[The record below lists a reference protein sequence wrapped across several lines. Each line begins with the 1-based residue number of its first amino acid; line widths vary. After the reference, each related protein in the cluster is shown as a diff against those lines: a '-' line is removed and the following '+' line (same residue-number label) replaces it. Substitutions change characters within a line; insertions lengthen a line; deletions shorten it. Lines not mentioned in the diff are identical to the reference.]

1 MPDILLKYLANKKD
15 HWKACMIA
23 ILVLFLGKYLN
34 EKFNVLR
41 RYNIPSPVTGGIVAS
56 LFFGLLFLAFKLN
69 INFSTHYRDI
79 LLIIF
84 FTAIGLSTKV
94 KSIVKGGKLL
104 LILTFFAIAFIFIQ
118 NYVGVFIAKLF
129 DLHQVLGVLAGSTA
143 LQGGHGNV
151 VSWVPVINE
160 QFDVPNTMEIGMI
173 MATFGLIVG
182 GIFGGPVAKY
192 LIKKHKLTPEIELE
206 DSSLIIGA
214 KHGKNL
220 AIDYDSILRVL
231 MMLALSIGI
240 GIYLHKGL
248 KSINFTLPLFATCM
262 LGGVIIANFIPLIIP
277 KLKCPAK
284 SPTLAI
290 TSDLSLGLFLAMAM
304 MSLKFWEIGEE
315 SLFII
320 SSIIVQTA
328 LVLFFSIFIIFRVM
342 GKNYDAAVISAGY
355 IGSVTGATPTAMANM
370 AAVTKEHG
378 PSPIALAIIPI
389 LGAFIIQVSN
399 AFVINIILMLMN

>member
-1 MPDILLKYLANKKD
+1 MEINPRQTLI
-15 HWKACMIA
+15 IA

-34 EKFNVLR
+34 GKFNILR

-56 LFFGLLFLAFKLN
+56 LLFGLFYLLFELN

-104 LILTFFAIAFIFIQ
+104 LLLTVFAIAFIFIQ
-118 NYVGVFIAKLF
+118 NYVGILIAKLF
-129 DLHQVLGVLAGSTA
+129 HLNPVLGVLAGSTA

-160 QFDVPNTMEIGMI
+160 QFDVPNAMEIGMI

-182 GIFGGPVAKY
+182 GIFGGPVANF
-192 LIKKHKLTPEIELE
+192 LIKKYKLKPEEE
-206 DSSLIIGA
+206 SDDSGLTIGV

-220 AIDYDSILRVL
+220 TIDYDSVL
-231 MMLALSIGI
+231 KVLIMLALSIGI
-240 GIYLHKGL
+240 GISFHKL
-248 KSINFTLPLFATCM
+248 LDSVNFTLPLFATSM
-262 LGGVIIANFIPLIIP
+262 LGGVIVGNLVPLIIP

-284 SPTLAI
+284 SPTLSI
-290 TSDLSLGLFLAMAM
+290 TSDISLGLFLAMAM

-320 SSIIVQTA
+320 SSIVIQTV
-328 LVLFFSIFIIFRVM
+328 LVLLFSIFIIFKIL

-378 PSPIALAIIPI
+378 PSPIAFAIIPI

-399 AFVINIILMLMN
+399 AFVINIILMLFN

>member
-1 MPDILLKYLANKKD
+1 MELNPRQTLI
-15 HWKACMIA
+15 IA

-34 EKFNVLR
+34 KRFNVLR
-41 RYNIPSPVTGGIVAS
+41 RYNIPSPVTGGVLAS
-56 LFFGLLFLAFKLN
+56 LVFGLFYLLFN
-69 INFSTHYRDI
+69 IDIIFSTHYRDI

-94 KSIVKGGKLL
+94 KSIVKGGKILL
-104 LILTFFAIAFIFIQ
+104 LITIFAIAFIFFQ
-118 NYVGVFIAKLF
+118 NYVGIFIAKLF
-129 DLHQVLGVLAGSTA
+129 HLNPVIGVLVGSTA

-160 QFDVPNTMEIGMI
+160 QFDVPNAMEIGMI

-182 GIFGGPVAKY
+182 GIFGGPVANF
-192 LIKKHKLTPEIELE
+192 LIKKYNLKPEKELD
-206 DSSLIIGA
+206 DSGLIIGA

-220 AIDYDSILRVL
+220 TIDYDSVLRVL
-231 MMLALSIGI
+231 IMLAFSIGI
-240 GIYLHKGL
+240 GIYFHKFL
-248 KSINFTLPLFATCM
+248 DTINFTLPLFATCM
-262 LGGVIIANFIPLIIP
+262 LGGVIVANLVPLIIP

-320 SSIIVQTA
+320 TSIIVQTL
-328 LVLFFSIFIIFRVM
+328 LVLLFSIFIIFRVL

-378 PSPIALAIIPI
+378 PSPVALAIIPI

-399 AFVINIILMLMN
+399 AFVINIILLFFN